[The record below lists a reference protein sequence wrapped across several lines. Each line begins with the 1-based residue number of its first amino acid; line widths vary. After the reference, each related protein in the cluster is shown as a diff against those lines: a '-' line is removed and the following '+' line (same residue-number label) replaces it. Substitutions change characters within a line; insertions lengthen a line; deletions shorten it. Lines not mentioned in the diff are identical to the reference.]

1 MNSSNI
7 AIKEAE
13 EITTTTRT
21 SVVVEAE
28 VDEIEVE
35 INIQI
40 PNDMRRIKEPMV
52 TSMTEPLKDSS
63 RGVKAVVAE
72 EVVVEDEAEAVAVA
86 ATLIARIVKTPM

>member
-7 AIKEAE
+7 TIKEAE
-13 EITTTTRT
+13 EITTTTRI

-63 RGVKAVVAE
+63 RGVKAVAAE
-72 EVVVEDEAEAVAVA
+72 EVVVEEDEAEAVA